1 MNDVQNEY
9 SPDKSLQLRVYSIS
23 QKLSVNHSMYQLS
36 SEDLDIVCMCLND
49 SLVILDEIKSE
60 LDTEEKRES
69 LQYSEELEEILAFLG
84 GLWRGDSIQR
94 YTGGYLVGL
103 LATSFLD
110 PPQKFSEIHY
120 EKNSPKNFLW

>member
-1 MNDVQNEY
+1 MASVLPFPPLITNDFFREIMRFLSDITEKHIETIRCAMNDVQNEY

-84 GLWRGDSIQR
+84 GL
-94 YTGGYLVGL
+94 
-103 LATSFLD
+103 
-110 PPQKFSEIHY
+110 
-120 EKNSPKNFLW
+120 

>member
-1 MNDVQNEY
+1 MRFLSDITEKHIETIRCAMNDVQNEY

-36 SEDLDIVCMCLND
+36 SEEIDIVCMCLND

-84 GLWRGDSIQR
+84 GL
-94 YTGGYLVGL
+94 
-103 LATSFLD
+103 
-110 PPQKFSEIHY
+110 
-120 EKNSPKNFLW
+120 

>member
-1 MNDVQNEY
+1 MAGVLPFLPLITNDFFREIMRFLSDITEKHIETIRCAMNDVQNEY

-84 GLWRGDSIQR
+84 GL
-94 YTGGYLVGL
+94 
-103 LATSFLD
+103 
-110 PPQKFSEIHY
+110 
-120 EKNSPKNFLW
+120 